1 MTIIKKIL
9 KIFFCVALIFFAVF
23 FALSFRSDPEHISY
37 GVTFSKPYSDYLGL
51 QSKEVFISILDDLKI
66 RKFRLVAYWSEV
78 EKTRGT
84 FNFADVDFEV
94 REAQMRGAK
103 VILSVGRRLPRWPEC
118 HIPTWAK
125 DIPWEDQKKEIL
137 AYITETVTHFRTYE
151 NITYWQVENEPYL
164 SVFAKENCG
173 NLDEDFLLE
182 EIALVKK
189 LDPTRPVLVTDS
201 GNLGLWSGAW
211 RAGDTFGTSVYMYLW
226 NPTIGEIKSIY
237 TPSFYK
243 VKTNLMSLLY
253 GAKKSF
259 LIELSLEPWLIEPIT
274 NVPIETQIDKMS
286 MPKFDEIL
294 NFAKKTGFDEQ
305 YLWGIEWWYFMKNK
319 GHPEYLERAKR
330 IFTPS

>member
-1 MTIIKKIL
+1 MKTLKRIL
-9 KIFFCVALIFFAVF
+9 KVFFCIILILFAVF
-23 FALSFRSDPEHISY
+23 FALSFRSGPEHISY

-51 QSKEVFISILDDLKI
+51 PYKEMFISILDDLKV

-78 EKTRGT
+78 EKTNGT
-84 FNFADVDFEV
+84 FNFTDVDFEA
-94 REAQMRGAK
+94 REAQARGAE
-103 VILSVGRRLPRWPEC
+103 VILAVGRRLPRWPEC

-125 DIPWEDQKKEIL
+125 DMLWEDQKEEIL
-137 AYITETVTHFRTYE
+137 EYITETVTHFRTYE

-173 NLDEDFLLE
+173 DLDEDFLRE

-201 GNLGLWSGAW
+201 GNLGLWFGAW
-211 RAGDTFGTSVYMYLW
+211 KAGDVFGTSVYMYLW

-253 GAKKSF
+253 GAKRSL
-259 LIELSLEPWLIEPIT
+259 LIELSLEPWLIEPII
-274 NVPIETQIDKMS
+274 NVPVETQIDRMD

-294 NFAKKTGFDEQ
+294 NFAGKTGFDEQ
-305 YLWGIEWWYFMKNK
+305 YLWGVEWWYFMKNK
-319 GHPEYLERAKR
+319 GHPEYWDRAKE
-330 IFTPS
+330 IFNQD